1 MLPIHIP
8 KTRLWDN
15 GKEEFIYVEETT
27 LELEHSLVSISKWES
42 KWHKSFFDKRDK
54 TYEETLHY
62 IECMSI
68 DPKVSPEVFLC
79 LTDKHMEQIKDYI
92 DNPMTASSVPEDK
105 NSPVSKER
113 ITSELIY
120 YWMISLQ
127 IPVEF
132 EHWHINRLI
141 MLIKICGVKN
151 SAPKKTS
158 MNERYNRHAA
168 INAANRK
175 RFNTKG

>member
-8 KTRLWDN
+8 RTRLWDELN
-15 GKEEFIYVEETT
+15 EEFIHVDETT

-42 KWHKSFFDKRDK
+42 KWHRSFFDKNEK

-62 IECMSI
+62 IECMTLNEN
-68 DPKVSPEVFLC
+68 VQPEVYMC
-79 LTDKHMEQIKDYI
+79 LTDKHMEQIRNYI
-92 DNPMTASSVPEDK
+92 EDPMTASKVPEDK
-105 NSPVSKER
+105 SGKSSREL

-132 EHWHINRLI
+132 ERWHINRLI

-151 SAPKKTS
+151 APPKKMS
-158 MNERYNRHAA
+158 KRDIYNRNAA

-175 RFNTKG
+175 RFNTSG